1 MNPPR
6 RLISILL
13 AALPCVP
20 VMPSHA
26 QPATPVYYQPVE
38 VRKPATLESEVVVYG
53 GTSAGS
59 IAAIQA
65 ARMGR
70 KTTLVS
76 FNQHVGGLTSGGL
89 TASDL
94 GAKETIGGLALE
106 YYNRLGAMTQF
117 SSAAAEAL
125 YRTKLEEAGVT
136 VRLGQPLESVQMQ
149 GSRIVSAT
157 FETGLTVKAAMFIDA
172 TYEGDLMA
180 AARVSHT
187 VGREP
192 RGTYNES
199 LAGQWQTVAW
209 KDVYQFCR
217 LPISPYVVDDDPS
230 SGLLP
235 EISPHQP
242 GQPGEGDY
250 RVQAYNFRMSLSNK
264 EGRIPFPK
272 PKGYDP
278 ARYGLLARFLNFDP
292 KVEWTLNYTVK
303 PMTDGPVQMRNG
315 DSNNAGS
322 FSSDLVDGSHRWP
335 DGTFEPVS
343 FPAMP
348 PPRRGLPMPLR
359 DLYQLRERMFQDH
372 VTYQQGLLYFL
383 ANDPQ
388 VPAELQVRVRR
399 FGLDPNEFKDTGH
412 WPHQLYIREG
422 RRMVSDYIMTQAN
435 CERERVAEDSV
446 GLASYPM
453 DSHFCQRVVVVENGK
468 TTVRNEGG
476 FGHKC
481 GNGPYPVAYRSI
493 VPKKGECA
501 NLLVPVSLSA
511 SHAAFGSIRMEPV
524 FMILGQ
530 SAGAAAALAIDGNQA
545 VQDVPYAKL
554 KELLVKQGQ
563 RL

>member
-1 MNPPR
+1 MPHYS
-6 RLISILL
+6 LISAVLL
-13 AALPCVP
+13 AVSAL
-20 VMPSHA
+20 SA
-26 QPATPVYYQPVE
+26 QVQSNGPVYYQPVKE
-38 VRKPATLESEVVVYG
+38 RKPGTRESEVVIYG
-53 GTSAGS
+53 GTSSGS

-70 KTTLVS
+70 KTTLIS

-94 GAKETIGGLALE
+94 GKKESIGGLAHE
-106 YYNRLGAMTQF
+106 FYTRMGSQRYF

-125 YRTKLEEAGVT
+125 FRKMLDEAGVS
-136 VRLGQPLESVQMQ
+136 VLLGQPLESVEMKNQ
-149 GSRIVSAT
+149 RIVAAT
-157 FETGLTVKAAMFIDA
+157 FETGLTIKGAMFIDA

-180 AARVSHT
+180 AASVSYT

-192 RGTYNES
+192 RATYQES
-199 LAGQWQTVAW
+199 LAGQWQDISW

-217 LPISPYVVDDDPS
+217 LPISPYVVADDPA

-235 EISPHQP
+235 EISP
-242 GQPGEGDY
+242 GNTGKPGEGDY
-250 RVQAYNFRMSLSNK
+250 RVQAYNFRTNLTNR

-278 ARYGLLARFLNFDP
+278 ARYGLLARFLNFSPD
-292 KVEWTLNYTVK
+292 VEWVLSYTVK

-322 FSSDLVDGSHRWP
+322 FSTDYVGGSHRWP

-343 FPAMP
+343 FSQMP

-359 DLYQLRERMFQDH
+359 KLYEMREEIFQDH
-372 VTYQQGLLYFL
+372 LTYHQGLLYFL
-383 ANDPQ
+383 VNDPQ
-388 VPAELQVRVRR
+388 VPRELQERAMK
-399 FGLDPNEFKDTGH
+399 FGLDPNEFKETGH
-412 WPHQLYIREG
+412 WPHQLYVREG
-422 RRMVSDYIMTQAN
+422 RRMVSDYVMTQAN
-435 CERERVAEDSV
+435 CEHMRVAQDSV

-468 TTVRNEGG
+468 TTARNEGG
-476 FGHKC
+476 FSRKC
-481 GNGPYPVAYRSI
+481 AGPYPVSYRSI
-493 VPKKGECA
+493 VPKKAECE
-501 NLLVPVSLSA
+501 NLFVPVALSA

-530 SAGAAAALAIDGNQA
+530 SAGTAAALAIESKQA
-545 VQDVPYAKL
+545 VQDVSYAKL
-554 KELLVKQGQ
+554 KEVLEKQGQ
-563 RL
+563 HL